1 MYVCIPVLFLNVKK
15 IKNGRNTLMMK
26 ISNKKILMRKK
37 RVVVVVFLSEIVNDE
52 LQCSIINETYI
63 YRERNKE
70 RIIILKYMI

>member
-1 MYVCIPVLFLNVKK
+1 MCGHVFVCIPVLFLDVKK

-37 RVVVVVFLSEIVNDE
+37 RVVVVFLSEIVNDE

-63 YRERNKE
+63 
-70 RIIILKYMI
+70 